1 MTAGSWTSNEVGLDP
16 QYVLIGESTCHSAC
30 LTQHWCV
37 CGGGGGGVCMKPSP
51 GISGGGGDT

>member
-37 CGGGGGGVCMKPSP
+37 CGGGGGCLSEA
-51 GISGGGGDT
+51 IAGDCRGRG